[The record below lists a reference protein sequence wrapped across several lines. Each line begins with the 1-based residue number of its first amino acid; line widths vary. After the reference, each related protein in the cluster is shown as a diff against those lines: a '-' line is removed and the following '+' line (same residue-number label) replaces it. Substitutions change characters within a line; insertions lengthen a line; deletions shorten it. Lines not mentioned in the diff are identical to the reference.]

1 MFKRSVIA
9 ATVALSI
16 GLVGCNFNSSSN
28 SDEGKDLEPKLDLV
42 QYVDPMIGTGG
53 LANTYPGA
61 TVPHGMVQL
70 SPNNGIGGWDYIS
83 GYSYHDDRLV
93 GFSHTQLSGTG
104 AGDLNDILVMPFNS
118 RSDEMRGDREAS
130 HFSHDN
136 EQAGAGFYRVMLDD
150 YGIDAELTT
159 TNRVGF
165 HRYTFPQ
172 DKASKVV
179 LNLGYALN
187 WDSPTDTVI
196 RVVDETT
203 LEGYRYSTGWAADQR
218 EHFVIKFSRPITGF
232 ELKDDAADQVV
243 SGDEVQSTH
252 TRGYFSF
259 DTSKQENELLVKVAL
274 SSVDIAGAYKNLEQE
289 LSGWDFDQAQLA
301 ASQAWEDELEKVRVT
316 SDDETKKR
324 IFYTAI
330 YHSYLGPTLLSDV
343 DGRYKGADH
352 QIQKAE
358 GFDRYDTFSLWD
370 TYRATHPF
378 FTLVE
383 PDRVND
389 MVKSMLA
396 HYQETGLLPVW
407 SMKGNE
413 TNMMLGYHAVPV
425 IVDAWLKGINGF
437 DPQLALE
444 AMKASAASDKSEIV
458 AYRTHGYVPYS
469 EGEGGDGWAASRAM
483 EYSYDDW
490 AISQMANSLG
500 KESDFQHFI
509 KQAKN
514 WQNQYDVSRDWVVPR
529 LANGEF
535 ISDFDPERYD
545 AGFAESN
552 AWQYFWHV
560 QHDIAGLVDK
570 MGQEAFIQR
579 LDDLFETT
587 PDPEQEL
594 PIFSTGMV
602 GQYVQGNEPDHH
614 APYLFNYV
622 GQPWK
627 TQKWLSEIVDV
638 CYSDKPEGI
647 CGNDDYGQMSSWYV
661 FTAMGFYPVN
671 PADQRYVIGR
681 PMFPEVA
688 LDLPNGNTFTVSAA
702 NVSDQN
708 IYIQSVML
716 NGVSLE
722 RSWISHDEI
731 INGGELA
738 FVMGNT
744 PNRSW
749 ASTPDAF
756 PPSWIAEGL
765 KK

>member
-1 MFKRSVIA
+1 MFKRSLLA
-9 ATVALSI
+9 AAVAVSI
-16 GLVGCNFNSSSN
+16 GLVGCNSN
-28 SDEGKDLEPKLDLV
+28 SNSNTDDGKDTPKVDLV
-42 QYVDPMIGTGG
+42 KYVDPMIGTGG

-70 SPNNGIGGWDYIS
+70 SPNNGTGGWDYIS
-83 GYSYHDDRLV
+83 GYHYHDDRLV

-104 AGDLNDILVMPFNS
+104 AGDLNDILLMPFNS
-118 RSDEMRGDREAS
+118 RSDEMRGTSEAS

-136 EQAGAGFYRVMLDD
+136 ETAEAGSYKVMLDD
-150 YGIDAELTT
+150 YGIEAELTT

-165 HRYTFPQ
+165 HRYTFPK
-172 DKASKVV
+172 DADSKVV

-196 RVVDETT
+196 KVVDETT

-218 EHFVIKFSRPITGF
+218 EHFVIKFSKPMTGF
-232 ELKDDAADQVV
+232 ELKDDETGQVV
-243 SGDEVQSTH
+243 GGNEVQSTK
-252 TRGYFSF
+252 TRGYFNF
-259 DTSKQENELLVKVAL
+259 DTSADETEVLVKVAL
-274 SSVDIAGAYKNLEQE
+274 SSVDVAGAYKNLDAE
-289 LSGWDFDQAQLA
+289 LKGWDFDDTRQAA
-301 ASQAWEDELEKVRVT
+301 RDAWQTELEKVAVT

-330 YHSYLGPTLLSDV
+330 YHSYLGPTLHSDV

-352 QIQKAE
+352 QIQRAY

-378 FTLVE
+378 QTLVE
-383 PDRVND
+383 PDRVSD
-389 MVKSMLA
+389 MVNSMLS
-396 HYQETGLLPVW
+396 HYEETGLLPVW

-425 IVDAWLKGINGF
+425 ITDAWLKGIEGF
-437 DPQLALE
+437 DPKLALE
-444 AMKASAASDKSEIV
+444 AMKASAASDRAEIV
-458 AYRTHGYVPYS
+458 AYREKGYVPYS
-469 EGEGGDGWAASRAM
+469 EEEGGDGWAASRAM

-490 AISQMANSLG
+490 AIAQMAQSLG

-509 KQAKN
+509 RQAKN
-514 WQNQYDVSRDWVVPR
+514 WQNQYDSSRDWFVPR
-529 LANGEF
+529 LENGDF
-535 ISDFDPERYD
+535 ISDFDPERYE

-627 TQKWLSEIVDV
+627 TQKWLKEVVDV
-638 CYSDKPEGI
+638 CYTDKPEGI

-671 PADQRYVIGR
+671 PADQRYVIGS

-688 LDLPNGNTFTVSAA
+688 LNLPNGNIFTVKAEQ
-702 NVSDQN
+702 VSEQN
-708 IYIQSVML
+708 IYIQSVTL
-716 NGVSLE
+716 NGNSLD
-722 RSWISHDEI
+722 RSWISHGEI
-731 INGGELA
+731 TQGGELV
-738 FVMGNT
+738 FEMGNE
-744 PNRSW
+744 PNYSW
-749 ASTPDAF
+749 ATTPDAF
-756 PPSWIAEGL
+756 PPSWTAEGPFN
-765 KK
+765 

>member
-1 MFKRSVIA
+1 MFKRSLL
-9 ATVALSI
+9 ALAIGVSI
-16 GLVGCNFNSSSN
+16 GLVGCNSDSN
-28 SDEGKDLEPKLDLV
+28 TDDGKELPKADLV
-42 QYVDPMIGTGG
+42 KYVDPMIGTGG

-70 SPNNGIGGWDYIS
+70 SPNNGTGGWDYIS
-83 GYSYHDDRLV
+83 GYHYHDDRLV

-104 AGDLNDILVMPFNS
+104 AGDLNDILLMPFNS
-118 RSDEMRGDREAS
+118 RSDEMRGSSEAS

-136 EQAGAGFYRVMLDD
+136 ETAEAGFYKVMLDD
-150 YGIDAELTT
+150 YGIEAELTT

-165 HRYTFPQ
+165 HRYTFPK
-172 DKASKVV
+172 DADSKVV
-179 LNLGYALN
+179 VNLGYALN

-196 RVVDETT
+196 KVVDETT

-218 EHFVIKFSRPITGF
+218 EHFVIKFSKPMTGF
-232 ELKDDAADQVV
+232 ELRDDETGQVV
-243 SGDEVQSTH
+243 GGNEIQSTK

-259 DTSKQENELLVKVAL
+259 DTSADETEVLVKVAL
-274 SSVDIAGAYKNLEQE
+274 SSVDVAGAYKNLDAE
-289 LSGWDFDQAQLA
+289 LKDWDFDGTRQAA
-301 ASQAWEDELEKVRVT
+301 HDAWQRELEKVEVT

-330 YHSYLGPTLLSDV
+330 YHSYLGPTLHSDV

-352 QIQKAE
+352 QIQRAY

-378 FTLVE
+378 QTLVE
-383 PDRVND
+383 PDRVSD
-389 MVKSMLA
+389 MVNSMLA
-396 HYQETGLLPVW
+396 HYEETGLLPVW

-425 IVDAWLKGINGF
+425 IADAWLKGIEGF
-437 DPQLALE
+437 DPKLALE
-444 AMKASAASDKSEIV
+444 AMKASAASDRSEIV
-458 AYRTHGYVPYS
+458 AYREKGYVPYS
-469 EGEGGDGWAASRAM
+469 EEEGGDGWAASRAL

-490 AISQMANSLG
+490 AIAQMAQSLG

-514 WQNQYDVSRDWVVPR
+514 WKNQYDTSRDWFVPR
-529 LANGEF
+529 LESGDF
-535 ISDFDPERYD
+535 ISDFDPERYE

-560 QHDIAGLVDK
+560 QHDIAGLVEQ

-587 PDPEQEL
+587 PDPDQEL

-627 TQKWLSEIVDV
+627 TQKWLKEVVDV
-638 CYSDKPEGI
+638 CYTDKPEGI

-671 PADQRYVIGR
+671 PADQRYVIGS
-681 PMFPEVA
+681 PLFPEVS
-688 LDLPNGNTFTVSAA
+688 LNLPNGKTFTVKAEQ
-702 NVSDQN
+702 VSDQN
-708 IYIQSVML
+708 IYIQSAML
-716 NGVSLE
+716 NGSSLD

-731 INGGELA
+731 TQGGELV
-738 FVMGNT
+738 FEMGNE
-744 PNRSW
+744 PNYNW
-749 ASTPDAF
+749 ASTPDAY
-756 PPSWIAEGL
+756 PPSWTAEGPFN
-765 KK
+765 

>member
-1 MFKRSVIA
+1 MFKRSLL
-9 ATVALSI
+9 ALAIGVSI
-16 GLVGCNFNSSSN
+16 GLVGCN
-28 SDEGKDLEPKLDLV
+28 SDNNTDDGKELPKADLV
-42 QYVDPMIGTGG
+42 KYVDPMIGTGG

-70 SPNNGIGGWDYIS
+70 SPNNGTGGWDYIS
-83 GYSYHDDRLV
+83 GYHYHDDRLV

-104 AGDLNDILVMPFNS
+104 AGDLNDILLMPFNS
-118 RSDEMRGDREAS
+118 RSDEMRGSSEAS

-136 EQAGAGFYRVMLDD
+136 ETAEAGFYKVMLDD
-150 YGIDAELTT
+150 YGIEAELTT

-165 HRYTFPQ
+165 HRYTFPK
-172 DKASKVV
+172 DADSKVV
-179 LNLGYALN
+179 VNLGYALN

-196 RVVDETT
+196 KVVDETT

-218 EHFVIKFSRPITGF
+218 EHFVIKFSKPMTGF
-232 ELKDDAADQVV
+232 ELKDDETGQVV
-243 SGDEVQSTH
+243 GGNEVQSTK

-259 DTSKQENELLVKVAL
+259 DTSADETEVLVKVAL
-274 SSVDIAGAYKNLEQE
+274 SSVDVAGAYKNLDAE
-289 LSGWDFDQAQLA
+289 LKDWDFDGTRQAA
-301 ASQAWEDELEKVRVT
+301 RDAWQRELEKVEVT
-316 SDDETKKR
+316 GDDETKKR

-330 YHSYLGPTLLSDV
+330 YHSYLGPTLHSDV

-352 QIQKAE
+352 QIQRAY
-358 GFDRYDTFSLWD
+358 GFERYDTFSLWD

-378 FTLVE
+378 QTLVE
-383 PDRVND
+383 PDRVSD
-389 MVKSMLA
+389 MVNSMLA
-396 HYQETGLLPVW
+396 HYEETGLLPVW

-425 IVDAWLKGINGF
+425 IADAWLKGIEGF
-437 DPQLALE
+437 DPKLALE
-444 AMKASAASDKSEIV
+444 AMKASAASDRSEIV
-458 AYRTHGYVPYS
+458 AYREKGYVPYS
-469 EGEGGDGWAASRAM
+469 EEEGGDGWAASRAL

-490 AISQMANSLG
+490 AIAQMAQSLG

-509 KQAKN
+509 RQAKN
-514 WQNQYDVSRDWVVPR
+514 WKNQYDTSRDWFVPR
-529 LANGEF
+529 LENGDF
-535 ISDFDPERYD
+535 ISDFDPERYE

-560 QHDIAGLVDK
+560 QHDIAGLVDQ

-627 TQKWLSEIVDV
+627 TQKWLKEVVDV
-638 CYSDKPEGI
+638 CYTDKPEGI

-671 PADQRYVIGR
+671 PADQRYVIGS
-681 PMFPEVA
+681 PLFPEVS
-688 LDLPNGNTFTVSAA
+688 LNLPNGKTFTVKAEQ
-702 NVSDQN
+702 VSDQN
-708 IYIQSVML
+708 IYIQSATL
-716 NGVSLE
+716 NGSSLD
-722 RSWISHDEI
+722 RSWISHGEI
-731 INGGELA
+731 TQGGELV
-738 FVMGNT
+738 FEMGNE
-744 PNRSW
+744 PNYNW

-756 PPSWIAEGL
+756 PPSWTAEGPFN
-765 KK
+765 

>member
-1 MFKRSVIA
+1 MFKRSLL
-9 ATVALSI
+9 ALAIGVSI
-16 GLVGCNFNSSSN
+16 GLVGCN
-28 SDEGKDLEPKLDLV
+28 SDNNTDDGKELPKADLV
-42 QYVDPMIGTGG
+42 KYVDPMIGTGG

-70 SPNNGIGGWDYIS
+70 SPNNGTGGWDYIS
-83 GYSYHDDRLV
+83 GYHYHDDRLV

-104 AGDLNDILVMPFNS
+104 AGDLNDILLMPFNS
-118 RSDEMRGDREAS
+118 RSDEMRGSSEAS

-136 EQAGAGFYRVMLDD
+136 ETAEAGFYKVMLDD
-150 YGIDAELTT
+150 YGIEAELTT

-165 HRYTFPQ
+165 HRYTFPK
-172 DKASKVV
+172 DADSKVV
-179 LNLGYALN
+179 VNLGYALN

-196 RVVDETT
+196 KVVDETT

-218 EHFVIKFSRPITGF
+218 EHFVIKFSKPMIGF
-232 ELKDDAADQVV
+232 ELKDDETGLVV
-243 SGDEVQSTH
+243 GGNEVQSTK

-259 DTSKQENELLVKVAL
+259 DTSADETEVLVKVAL
-274 SSVDIAGAYKNLEQE
+274 SSVDVAGAYKNLDAE
-289 LSGWDFDQAQLA
+289 LKDWDFDGTRQAARDSWQR
-301 ASQAWEDELEKVRVT
+301 ELEKIEVNG
-316 SDDETKKR
+316 DDETKKR

-330 YHSYLGPTLLSDV
+330 YHSYLGPTLHSDV

-352 QIQKAE
+352 QIQRAY

-378 FTLVE
+378 QTLVE
-383 PDRVND
+383 PDRVSD
-389 MVKSMLA
+389 MVNSMLA
-396 HYQETGLLPVW
+396 HYEETGLLPVW

-425 IVDAWLKGINGF
+425 IADAWLKGIEGF
-437 DPQLALE
+437 DPKLALE
-444 AMKASAASDKSEIV
+444 AMKASAASDRSEIV
-458 AYRTHGYVPYS
+458 AYREKGYVPYS
-469 EGEGGDGWAASRAM
+469 EEEGGDGWAASRAL

-490 AISQMANSLG
+490 AIAQMAQSLG

-509 KQAKN
+509 RQAKN
-514 WQNQYDVSRDWVVPR
+514 WKNQYDTSRDWFVPR
-529 LANGEF
+529 LENGDF
-535 ISDFDPERYD
+535 ISDFDPERYE

-560 QHDIAGLVDK
+560 QHDIAGLVDQ

-627 TQKWLSEIVDV
+627 TQKWLKEVVDV
-638 CYSDKPEGI
+638 CYTDKPEGI

-671 PADQRYVIGR
+671 PADQRYVIGS
-681 PMFPEVA
+681 PLFPEVS
-688 LDLPNGNTFTVSAA
+688 LNLPNGKTFTVKAEQ
-702 NVSDQN
+702 VSDQN
-708 IYIQSVML
+708 IYIQSATL
-716 NGVSLE
+716 NGSSLD
-722 RSWISHDEI
+722 RSWISHGEI
-731 INGGELA
+731 TQGGELV
-738 FVMGNT
+738 FEMGNE
-744 PNRSW
+744 PNYSW

-756 PPSWIAEGL
+756 PPSWTAEGPFN
-765 KK
+765 

>member
-1 MFKRSVIA
+1 MFKRSLLA
-9 ATVALSI
+9 AAVAVSI
-16 GLVGCNFNSSSN
+16 GLVGCNSDSN
-28 SDEGKDLEPKLDLV
+28 SNPDDGKETPAVDLV
-42 QYVDPMIGTGG
+42 KYVDPMIGTGG

-70 SPNNGIGGWDYIS
+70 SPNNGTGGWDYIS
-83 GYSYHDDRLV
+83 GYHYHDDRLV

-104 AGDLNDILVMPFNS
+104 AGDLNDILLMPFNS
-118 RSDEMRGDREAS
+118 RSDEMRGTSEAS

-136 EQAGAGFYRVMLDD
+136 ETAEAGFYKVMLDD
-150 YGIDAELTT
+150 YGIEAELTT

-165 HRYTFPQ
+165 HRYTFPK
-172 DKASKVV
+172 DADSKVV

-196 RVVDETT
+196 KVVDETT

-218 EHFVIKFSRPITGF
+218 EHFVIKFSKPMTGF
-232 ELKDDAADQVV
+232 ELKDDETGQVV
-243 SGDEVQSTH
+243 GGNEVQSTK
-252 TRGYFSF
+252 TRGYFNF
-259 DTSKQENELLVKVAL
+259 DTSADETEVLVKVAL
-274 SSVDIAGAYKNLEQE
+274 SSVDVAGAYKNLDAE
-289 LSGWDFDQAQLA
+289 LKGWDFDDTRQAA
-301 ASQAWEDELEKVRVT
+301 RDAWQTELEKVAVT

-330 YHSYLGPTLLSDV
+330 YHSYLGPTLHSDV

-352 QIQKAE
+352 QIQRAY

-378 FTLVE
+378 QTLVE
-383 PDRVND
+383 PDRVSD
-389 MVKSMLA
+389 MVNSMLA
-396 HYQETGLLPVW
+396 HYEETGLLPVW

-425 IVDAWLKGINGF
+425 ITDAWLKGIEGF
-437 DPQLALE
+437 DPKLALE
-444 AMKASAASDKSEIV
+444 AMKASAASDRAEIV
-458 AYRTHGYVPYS
+458 AYREKGYVPYS
-469 EGEGGDGWAASRAM
+469 EEEGGDGWAASRAM

-490 AISQMANSLG
+490 AIAQMAQSLG

-514 WQNQYDVSRDWVVPR
+514 WQNQYDSSRDWFVPR
-529 LANGEF
+529 LENGDF
-535 ISDFDPERYD
+535 ISDFDPERYE

-587 PDPEQEL
+587 PDPDQEL

-627 TQKWLSEIVDV
+627 TQKWLKEVVDV
-638 CYSDKPEGI
+638 CYTDKPEGI

-671 PADQRYVIGR
+671 PADQRYVIGS

-688 LDLPNGNTFTVSAA
+688 LNLPNGNIFTVKAEQ
-702 NVSDQN
+702 VSEQN
-708 IYIQSVML
+708 IYIQSVTL
-716 NGVSLE
+716 NGNSLD
-722 RSWISHDEI
+722 RSWISHGEI
-731 INGGELA
+731 TQGGELV
-738 FVMGNT
+738 FEMGNE
-744 PNRSW
+744 PNYSW
-749 ASTPDAF
+749 ATTPDAF
-756 PPSWIAEGL
+756 PPSWSAEGPFN
-765 KK
+765 